1 MESIV
6 SQFAAGQWA
15 PYLST
20 DSQLL
25 SARFV
30 EAGTGVRDKAH
41 IEIAENGGKTT
52 VRRSMSKEQAVRWFR
67 EVLSAQGA
75 TVQPGLF

>member
-1 MESIV
+1 MESTV

-30 EAGTGVRDKAH
+30 EAGTGSRDKAH
-41 IEIAENGGKTT
+41 VEIAEKGGKT
-52 VRRSMSKEQAVRWFR
+52 VARRSMEKEQAVRWFR

-75 TVQPGLF
+75 TVQPDLF